1 MQMLA
6 LLSGNIIISLS
17 GRCLNFGKL
26 TDKVAGISS
35 IDLSLLMGNTS
46 FTLLQV
52 RWAVSAL
59 AFSGGFWWYTRIKWY
74 GL

>member
-59 AFSGGFWWYTRIKWY
+59 AFSGGFWWHTQIK
-74 GL
+74 